1 MPQPPRK
8 VNPYVSSS
16 DKSHRRDKERKDKE
30 LKTKNNN
37 IKITKTKL
45 TLTNVGKVNIIKKIY
60 GTCYCV
66 QLNLPLFSQ
75 TVSLIPLHF
84 VLMNLFEPQMVQ
96 GMH

>member
-45 TLTNVGKVNIIKKIY
+45 T
-60 GTCYCV
+60 
-66 QLNLPLFSQ
+66 
-75 TVSLIPLHF
+75 
-84 VLMNLFEPQMVQ
+84 
-96 GMH
+96 